1 MRKDA
6 RLQQILDLLDQRGC
20 ITAEYLS
27 QVFFV
32 SLPTVYRDLRELSR
46 RKLILHNHG
55 MVQRAHSQTVT
66 TPFDFRRG
74 VNAAEKAAIAKA
86 AADLIRDHSVIFMDA
101 STTASYLI
109 GELGRFRGLTVLT
122 NGLVTAMLLTRA
134 GIRTYCLGGAPVEN
148 SLAVGGPQ
156 AMDLLRQFE
165 VDIMLFSAYGVNERG
180 VIVDPSEAEVGL
192 RRYALQNTTSVL
204 LCDRSK
210 FGRSSLFQVAP
221 LSEIDYLVTDA
232 PLTRE
237 QAPVRRRIIRV

>member
-32 SLPTVYRDLRELSR
+32 SLPTIYRDLRELSR
-46 RKLILHNHG
+46 RNLILHNHG
-55 MVQRAHSQTVT
+55 MVQRTHTQTVT
-66 TPFDFRRG
+66 TPFDFRRE
-74 VNAAEKAAIAKA
+74 VNAPAKAAIAKA
-86 AADLIRDHSVIFMDA
+86 AAALIHDHSTILIDA

-109 GELGRFRGLTVLT
+109 EELRRFRDLTVLT

-134 GIRTYCLGGAPVEN
+134 GIRTCCLGGAPVDN

-156 AMDLLRQFE
+156 AMDLLRNFH
-165 VDIMLFSAYGVNERG
+165 VDMMLFSAYGVNRNG

-210 FGRSSLFQVAP
+210 FGRSSIFQVAP
-221 LSEIDYLVTDA
+221 LTEIDYLVTDA
-232 PLTRE
+232 PLTQSE
-237 QAPVRRRIIRV
+237 APVRRRIITV